1 MNKTIPPL
9 PQFNSTKRN
18 ETLAIIHGVYAGI
31 LSFSTVVFIYL
42 EYQHQSADITIL
54 SIALIVILA
63 LIYFNIK
70 ACLKVKLG
78 HGAGRNLSRVMAV
91 FMLLSFPIGTVLGV
105 IALWKTTNKQWE
117 N

>member
-18 ETLAIIHGVYAGI
+18 ETLALIHGIYAGI

-42 EYQHQSADITIL
+42 EYQHQSADITVL
-54 SIALIVILA
+54 SIALIVILV

-78 HGAGRNLSRVMAV
+78 DGAGRNLSRVMAV